1 MELFYAL
8 GVFAMLLLLFLAS
21 LLTVAQIRDQERL
34 KHRQEQL
41 EKSVRMELDALRE
54 RVKEVDNA
62 EKQRRKDNA
71 EKQ

>member
-21 LLTVAQIRDQERL
+21 ILTVTQIRDQERL
-34 KHRQEQL
+34 KYRQEKL

-62 EKQRRKDNA
+62 EKQRRKDDA

>member
-8 GVFAMLLLLFLAS
+8 GVLAMLLLLFLAA

-34 KHRQEQL
+34 KFRQEQL
-41 EKSVRMELDALRE
+41 EKNTRRELDALRA

-62 EKQRRKDNA
+62 QQHEADARP
-71 EKQ
+71 

>member
-34 KHRQEQL
+34 NHRQEQL

-62 EKQRRKDNA
+62 EKQRRKDTA

>member
-8 GVFAMLLLLFLAS
+8 GVFAMLLLLFLAA

-34 KHRQEQL
+34 KFRQEQL
-41 EKSVRMELDALRE
+41 EKNTRRELDALRA

-62 EKQRRKDNA
+62 QQHEADARP
-71 EKQ
+71 

>member
-8 GVFAMLLLLFLAS
+8 GVLAMLLLMFLAA

-34 KHRQEQL
+34 KLRQEQL
-41 EKSVRMELDALRE
+41 EKNVRRELDALRA

-62 EKQRRKDNA
+62 QQHEADARP
-71 EKQ
+71 